1 MLPQYFF
8 NPVYYREVLRRA
20 APVFIGMAS
29 VTLIINVD
37 MFFIGKLG
45 KEMVVAAALGN
56 WIYWAIWFT
65 LAAVET
71 GVRVIVSRRFGER
84 NHPDCGQ
91 TVDLALI
98 FSLLS
103 GAVALLFFH
112 RFAPWIILIDL
123 DDDDDCA
130 PPYRKSC
137 LPRPAPYMCFRVA
150 VREIESWLLADR
162 ERLAK
167 FLSVRVSRIPLDL
180 EKLDSPK
187 STMVEIARHSR
198 RRGIR
203 EDMVPRPG
211 SGRKVGP
218 AYTSQLIEF
227 AGDSKRGWRPT
238 VAAKTSDS
246 LNRCVRCLLR
256 LIGVAE

>member
-1 MLPQYFF
+1 M
-8 NPVYYREVLRRA
+8 VDEAVLRRLVEEMGAMAGPVYGKNGKPFLLQKLNAYNEA
-20 APVFIGMAS
+20 A
-29 VTLIINVD
+29 
-37 MFFIGKLG
+37 
-45 KEMVVAAALGN
+45 
-56 WIYWAIWFT
+56 
-65 LAAVET
+65 
-71 GVRVIVSRRFGER
+71 
-84 NHPDCGQ
+84 
-91 TVDLALI
+91 
-98 FSLLS
+98 
-103 GAVALLFFH
+103 

-167 FLSVRVSRIPLDL
+167 FLSVRVSRIPLDP

-227 AGDSKRGWRPT
+227 ARDSKRGWRPN